1 MTAPDSPASQDTA
14 LEDIRTEL
22 ANLTD
27 LFRRRLMDD
36 KARNSL
42 YESLQEQVRVSQDL
56 LRYRA
61 FESLFRETLLAID
74 RLQSEPTTRELV
86 ESVVEEL
93 LEVFARRTLLP
104 IDDAEDFDPR
114 LHEAVGTI
122 PATERAPAGSIVA
135 VHRTGYTLDGRLL
148 RPTQVTVA
156 AAGNVADVSVSQEP
170 DDNEG

>member
-1 MTAPDSPASQDTA
+1 MTTPSESATLDG
-14 LEDIRTEL
+14 IRTEL

-42 YESLQEQVRVSQDL
+42 YEALQEQAKTSQDL

-61 FESLFRETLLAID
+61 FESLFREALLAVD
-74 RLQSEPTTRELV
+74 RLQSEPCTPELV
-86 ESVVEEL
+86 ESALDEL

-104 IDDAEDFDPR
+104 IDDAGEFDPR
-114 LHEAVGTI
+114 LHEAVETI
-122 PATERAPAGSIVA
+122 PASDRAPVGSIFA

-148 RPTQVTVA
+148 RPTQVSVAVA
-156 AAGNVADVSVSQEP
+156 AGGSSGELIQEP
-170 DDNEG
+170 DGDAR

>member
-1 MTAPDSPASQDTA
+1 MTPSDAPASRDPV

-42 YESLQEQVRVSQDL
+42 YESLKEQARVSQNL
-56 LRYRA
+56 LSYRA

-74 RLQSEPTTRELV
+74 RLQSEPTTPQLV
-86 ESVVEEL
+86 ESAVSEL
-93 LEVFARRTLLP
+93 LEVFARRNLRP
-104 IDDAEDFDPR
+104 INDTEDFDPR
-114 LHEAVGTI
+114 LHEVIGTV

-135 VHRTGYTLDGRLL
+135 VHRRGYSLDDRLL

-156 AAGNVADVSVSQEP
+156 VAGGGTDVSASREP
-170 DDNEG
+170 DDN